1 MSFFTP
7 YSFSGQLTAKAHCA
21 STFSFQGHDSI
32 RNIYANKKD
41 MPCQQI
47 SNFCPHHGFEGNP
60 EESEKWLRALSR
72 SYLSENVVNR

>member
-1 MSFFTP
+1 
-7 YSFSGQLTAKAHCA
+7 
-21 STFSFQGHDSI
+21 
-32 RNIYANKKD
+32 